1 MDKWNT
7 DAGYPDKMITRL
19 APLLTIRR
27 PTLLTPEQIEAV
39 RARKDPRTED
49 LSQEG
54 DAMVDALCD
63 SHLQALRERRQLAE
77 ALKAE
82 RALVSCYKLHT
93 QPSDA
98 LLDKLAETHEV
109 AALAQRILKEEE

>member
-1 MDKWNT
+1 MAEAKFLRRI
-7 DAGYPDKMITRL
+7 AALSREVERL
-19 APLLTIRR
+19 KAALQEAQDHCFEIETGEFYLRIR
-27 PTLLTPEQIEAV
+27 A
-39 RARKDPRTED
+39 
-49 LSQEG
+49 
-54 DAMVDALCD
+54 
-63 SHLQALRERRQLAE
+63 ERRQLAE

-109 AALAQRILKEEE
+109 AALAERILKEEE